1 MHQLRLTHGR
11 HSNPLSHITLIMGH
25 PPMIL
30 GVITKSTLP
39 SKKRR
44 KREKLQEKK
53 SQQQEERKPEERKP
67 EERKPEETKPMTV
80 DLL

>member
-25 PPMIL
+25 PPMIP

-53 SQQQEERKPEERKP
+53 SQQQEKRMKLQ
-67 EERKPEETKPMTV
+67 EETKPMTV